1 MEKIPVIAVVGPTA
15 SGKTALAV
23 ELAKN
28 FNGQIVSADSMQIYK
43 GMDIATA
50 KPTEEEKCGI
60 EHFLMDFLP
69 TDVRFSV
76 ADFVSAAQKC
86 IFNINKNG
94 YLPIVAGGTGLYV
107 DSLLQ
112 NISFCPHK
120 TDDNIRKRISDEYD
134 TLGGEKLLLRL
145 GKIDSET
152 AARLHPSD
160 KSRIVRALSLF
171 ESTGVTMTEQYASS
185 RLSESPYEP
194 LYIGINY
201 RDRETL
207 YSRIN
212 KRVDIMLQN
221 GLLDEAK
228 EYLELSNDT
237 TASQAIG
244 YKELSPYFKGE
255 KSLEE
260 CTESLK
266 RETRRYAKRQLTWFR
281 RNKSINWIYPDDYE
295 NPDDMLKDVFLIAEK
310 FLRRCSD
317 EQSKA

>member
-23 ELAKN
+23 ELAKK

-43 GMDIATA
+43 GMNIATA

-60 EHFLMDFLP
+60 KHFLIDFLS

-76 ADFVSAAQKC
+76 ADYVSAAQKC
-86 IFNINKNG
+86 ISEINGNG

-112 NISFCPHK
+112 NISFCPQK

-134 TLGGEKLLLRL
+134 SLGGENLLLRL
-145 GKIDSET
+145 KEIDPET
-152 AARLHPSD
+152 ALRLHPSD

-171 ESTGVTMTEQYASS
+171 YSTGTTMTQQYANS
-185 RLSESPYEP
+185 RLSESPYET

-201 RDRETL
+201 HDREIL

-212 KRVDIMLQN
+212 ARVDTMLQN
-221 GLLDEAK
+221 GLLNEAK
-228 EYLELSNDT
+228 EYFDLSSDT

-281 RNKSINWIYPDDYE
+281 RNENINWIYPDDYE
-295 NPDDMLKDVFLIAEK
+295 NTDDMVKNAFLIAEN
-310 FLRRCSD
+310 FLRRYAD
-317 EQSKA
+317 E

>member
-1 MEKIPVIAVVGPTA
+1 MKKIPVIAVVGPTA

-23 ELAKN
+23 ELAKK

-43 GMDIATA
+43 GMNIATA

-76 ADFVSAAQKC
+76 ADYVSTAQKC
-86 IFNINKNG
+86 ISEINGNG

-112 NISFCPHK
+112 NISFCPQK

-134 TLGGEKLLLRL
+134 SLGGENLLLRL
-145 GKIDSET
+145 KEIDPET
-152 AARLHPSD
+152 ALRLHPSD

-171 ESTGVTMTEQYASS
+171 YSTGTTMTQQYANS
-185 RLSESPYEP
+185 RLSESPYET

-201 RDRETL
+201 HDREIL

-212 KRVDIMLQN
+212 ARVDTMLQN
-221 GLLDEAK
+221 GLLNEAK
-228 EYLELSNDT
+228 EYFDLSSDT

-281 RNKSINWIYPDDYE
+281 RNENINWIYPDDYE
-295 NPDDMLKDVFLIAEK
+295 NTDDMVKNAFLIAEN
-310 FLRRCSD
+310 FLRRYAD
-317 EQSKA
+317 E